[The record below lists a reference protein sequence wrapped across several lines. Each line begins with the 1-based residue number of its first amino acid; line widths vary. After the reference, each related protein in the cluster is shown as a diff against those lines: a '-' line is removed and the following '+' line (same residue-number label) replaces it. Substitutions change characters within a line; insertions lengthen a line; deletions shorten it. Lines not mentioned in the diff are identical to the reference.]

1 MSSASSARI
10 LRKLVHPASV
20 KRTVRDIDDLVE
32 GKAVAAHDALDI
44 PLVAKRRCP
53 SHPAPL
59 QQSTGLLP
67 NPDLLPLTSDIVL
80 LDRPSSV
87 TVDIPEEELDILPH
101 LSVPDHH
108 SYWNFADFTTLG
120 RPVVRVHQHAAG
132 LTELHFVNCIVK
144 VRVGNDLDDLI
155 RCSANGAVALRNLST
170 NGWVTNCVT
179 VLPSFVFLK
188 YLSGFDRCL

>member
-10 LRKLVHPASV
+10 FRQLVHPASV

-32 GKAVAAHDALDI
+32 GKAVVAHDALDV
-44 PLVAKRRCP
+44 PFVAKRPRDE
-53 SHPAPL
+53 PL
-59 QQSTGLLP
+59 P
-67 NPDLLPLTSDIVL
+67 PTSDIVL
-80 LDRPSSV
+80 LDLQCSEAIGV
-87 TVDIPEEELDILPH
+87 PEAEDEELPN

-108 SYWNFADFTTLG
+108 SHWRSADFTALG

-132 LTELHFVNCIVK
+132 LTVLHFDNCIVK
-144 VRVGNDLDDLI
+144 VRVGIDLDDLI
-155 RCSANGAVALRNLST
+155 RCSANGAIHLRNLST
-170 NGWVTNCVT
+170 NGWVTNCFT